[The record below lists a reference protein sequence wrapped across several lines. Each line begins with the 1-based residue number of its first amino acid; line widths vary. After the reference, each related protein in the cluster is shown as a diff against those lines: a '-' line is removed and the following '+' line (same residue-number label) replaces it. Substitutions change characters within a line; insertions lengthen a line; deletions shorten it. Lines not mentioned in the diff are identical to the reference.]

1 MANLSQ
7 QKREKML
14 AFLEKLKQQHRD
26 DETMIAINEIE
37 NELTGKKYGLV
48 WEEHSENVDE
58 MLETHIPVLV
68 EDHERRIAPAD
79 SARFCKILQQQSSD
93 YNFLIQGDNLH
104 SLKIL
109 EKTHRNKIDVIY
121 IDPPY
126 NTGNKDFIYNDCYV
140 DNNDGYKHSKWLSFM
155 SKRLEIAKNLLSKDG
170 VIFISIDDN
179 EQAQLKL
186 LCDGIFDNNNFVG
199 CICRATG
206 TTTGQDANKI
216 GSSLDYCLVY
226 SRTNNFELKGI
237 PLSEKD
243 LKRFKEKDE
252 KGLYSTL
259 QLRKTGNEDRREDR
273 PNMFYSVIAP
283 DGSEVYPFG
292 PSNYLSRWRV
302 SKESFNELL
311 ANNMIIWKNNHINE
325 KIIIDGYEKSAW
337 VPYVKYY
344 AEGRTKQ
351 VSNLFIDLEG
361 NKKASIDLKNV
372 IGNNKFSYPKPIEFI
387 KILLQIGSNKDSII
401 LDFFAGSG
409 TTGHAV
415 VQLNKEDGGNRRYI
429 LCTNNE
435 NGICE
440 NVTYQRL
447 KNIQEDLP
455 HKLKYLKTDFIDRF
469 SDEDIGIKQ
478 KLMPYIK
485 SLIELEYGC
494 EIDNIHYIFIL
505 TEEELEHYLTEDLT
519 PKAKIFIAP
528 YILLDQSQYALIHRK
543 QAVLIDIP
551 EYYFRNE
558 LVASGEL

>member
-1 MANLSQ
+1 
-7 QKREKML
+7 
-14 AFLEKLKQQHRD
+14 
-26 DETMIAINEIE
+26 
-37 NELTGKKYGLV
+37 
-48 WEEHSENVDE
+48 
-58 MLETHIPVLV
+58 
-68 EDHERRIAPAD
+68 
-79 SARFCKILQQQSSD
+79 
-93 YNFLIQGDNLH
+93 
-104 SLKIL
+104 
-109 EKTHRNKIDVIY
+109 
-121 IDPPY
+121 
-126 NTGNKDFIYNDCYV
+126 
-140 DNNDGYKHSKWLSFM
+140 M

-485 SLIELEYGC
+485 VLIELEYGC
-494 EIDNIHYIFIL
+494 EIDNIHYLFIL

-528 YILLDQSQYALIHRK
+528 YILLDQSQHALIHRK

>member
-1 MANLSQ
+1 
-7 QKREKML
+7 
-14 AFLEKLKQQHRD
+14 
-26 DETMIAINEIE
+26 
-37 NELTGKKYGLV
+37 
-48 WEEHSENVDE
+48 
-58 MLETHIPVLV
+58 
-68 EDHERRIAPAD
+68 
-79 SARFCKILQQQSSD
+79 
-93 YNFLIQGDNLH
+93 
-104 SLKIL
+104 
-109 EKTHRNKIDVIY
+109 
-121 IDPPY
+121 
-126 NTGNKDFIYNDCYV
+126 
-140 DNNDGYKHSKWLSFM
+140 M

-387 KILLQIGSNKDSII
+387 KILLQIGSNKDSTI

-415 VQLNKEDGGNRRYI
+415 AQLNKEDGGNRRYI

-485 SLIELEYGC
+485 ALIELEYGC

-505 TEEELEHYLTEDLT
+505 TEEELEHYLTEDLMS
-519 PKAKIFIAP
+519 KAKIFIAP

-543 QAVLIDIP
+543 QAALIDIP